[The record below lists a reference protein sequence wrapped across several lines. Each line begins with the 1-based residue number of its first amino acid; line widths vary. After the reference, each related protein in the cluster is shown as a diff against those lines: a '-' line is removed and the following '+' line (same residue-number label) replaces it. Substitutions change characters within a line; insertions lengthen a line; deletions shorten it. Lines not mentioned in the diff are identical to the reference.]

1 MSYLVDTNVLS
12 ELVRARPNPHVVAW
26 AGSLDGMTISVVT
39 LEEIFFGLA
48 AKPSPRV
55 LAWFEAFVARRCRV
69 LDVTAAVSRQ
79 AGQMRVALARRGRGR
94 TQADMLIAATAAQ
107 HGATLATRNVRDFEG
122 CGIAVLNPF
131 HPAGPFP

>member
-12 ELVRARPNPHVVAW
+12 ELARPNPNAHVVAW
-26 AGSLDGMTISVVT
+26 AGGLDNMAISVVT

-48 AKPSPRV
+48 AKPSPRI

-79 AGQMRVALARRGRGR
+79 AGQMRGTLARAGRQR

-107 HGATLATRNVRDFEG
+107 HGATLATRNVRDFES

-131 HPAGPFP
+131 RPAGSHR